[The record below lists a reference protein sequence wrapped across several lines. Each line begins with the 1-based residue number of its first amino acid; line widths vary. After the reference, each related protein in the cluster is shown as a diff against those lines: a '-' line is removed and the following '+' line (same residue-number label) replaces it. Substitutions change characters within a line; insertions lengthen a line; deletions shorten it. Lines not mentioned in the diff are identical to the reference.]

1 MESQFTGLAPIPVEV
16 VDTRPDRSKTYD
28 PPKPILDRLL
38 VRRLAQEEQTGF
50 AIPEKYRQHTN
61 RGVVISVGD
70 GIVCGTEY
78 YPITMFLNP
87 GDIVKYGEYT
97 SERYGSDDDELYIIR
112 LQDVRTVERV
122 RE

>member
-1 MESQFTGLAPIPVEV
+1 MTAMDAVPV
-16 VDTRPDRSKTYD
+16 VDTRPDRSRTYD
-28 PPKPILDRLL
+28 PPKPVLDRLL
-38 VRRLAQEEQTGF
+38 VRRLAAEEQTGF

-61 RGVVISVGD
+61 RGEVVAVGD
-70 GIVCGTEY
+70 GIALGETWFPLSDFVK
-78 YPITMFLNP
+78 P

-97 SERYGSDDDELYIIR
+97 AERYGPDDDELFIIR

>member
-1 MESQFTGLAPIPVEV
+1 MESQISV
-16 VDTRPDRSKTYD
+16 VDTRPDRTKTYD

-38 VRRLAQEEQTGF
+38 VRRLATEEQTGF

-61 RGVVISVGD
+61 RGVVIAIGD
-70 GIVCGTEY
+70 GVILGGDYCRMEDFV
-78 YPITMFLNP
+78 NP

-97 SERYGSDDDELYIIR
+97 SERFGPDDDELYIIR

>member
-1 MESQFTGLAPIPVEV
+1 MESQIPV
-16 VDTRPDRSKTYD
+16 VDTRPDRSKSYD

-38 VRRLAQEEQTGF
+38 VRRLAAEEQTGF

-61 RGVVISVGD
+61 RGTVIAIGD
-70 GIVCGTEY
+70 GVMLGVDWVCMED
-78 YPITMFLNP
+78 FVKP

-97 SERYGSDDDELYIIR
+97 AERFGPDDDELYIIR